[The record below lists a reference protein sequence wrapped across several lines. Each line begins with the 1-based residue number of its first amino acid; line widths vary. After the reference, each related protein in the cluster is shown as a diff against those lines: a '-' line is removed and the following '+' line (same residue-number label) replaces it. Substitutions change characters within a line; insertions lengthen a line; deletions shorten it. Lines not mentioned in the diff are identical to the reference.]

1 MEVNT
6 NYIKNKNIIESTSFE
21 NLKKMEVEGQFK
33 ENVYTKSKNKINFFH
48 LGKENQWEKK
58 IEKKISNEIE
68 KKFFKEM
75 RELNYL

>member
-1 MEVNT
+1 
-6 NYIKNKNIIESTSFE
+6 
-21 NLKKMEVEGQFK
+21 MEVEGQFK

-48 LGKENQWEKK
+48 LGKENQWGKK